1 MNRLLPAEGHE
12 RGRVPGDHADPDSPE
27 VAEAFTDYQR
37 ALCGLLDCRDAKTRH
52 VLDLLRA
59 AAELMELQDPVWA
72 YMDTAASR
80 QEQVF
85 AFAVHRVRKALDL

>member
-1 MNRLLPAEGHE
+1 
-12 RGRVPGDHADPDSPE
+12 
-27 VAEAFTDYQR
+27 VAEAFTDYRR
-37 ALCGLLDCRDAKTRH
+37 ALCSLLECPGAKARH

-59 AAELMELQDPVWA
+59 AAELMEIQDPVWA
-72 YMDTAASR
+72 YMDTAATR